1 MRIVLAIR
9 ESELRLALELLISQE
24 PGVKVLGTASDV
36 DGLLALVHT
45 NHPDLLLLE
54 WTLPGRPIGEVI
66 LEVKTIER
74 APKIVVLSSDPK
86 TREIALEAGANDFV
100 LKGSPPEHVIAVLK
114 KYHIR

>member
-45 NHPDLLLLE
+45 NHPDLVLLE

-74 APKIVVLSSDPK
+74 APKIIVMCNDPK
-86 TREIALEAGANDFV
+86 TREIALDAGANDFV

-114 KYHIR
+114 I